1 MTEAI
6 AVCIC
11 TGIFTIISTILTVY
25 AGNVKIQHDLKSHNA
40 VQDERIKQL
49 TQQVEKHN
57 RVVER
62 TIISTILT
70 VYAGN
75 VKIQHDL
82 KSHNAVQDER
92 IKQLTQQVEK
102 HNRVVERVF
111 KLEEDVKHLQEQ

>member
-1 MTEAI
+1 MSEAI

-11 TGIFTIISTILTVY
+11 TGIF
-25 AGNVKIQHDLKSHNA
+25 
-40 VQDERIKQL
+40 
-49 TQQVEKHN
+49 
-57 RVVER
+57 